1 MKNLYHD
8 SNAISKELQTHC
20 LAQMRKIMTERG
32 SVQPTRHL
40 FISTLFNNF
49 FFFWVHLY
57 YIILLDYTRL
67 VSLVERGREFRFLK
81 AWSKKKVVDRS
92 EIINVMHL
100 AFSKDI
106 NF

>member
-20 LAQMRKIMTERG
+20 WAQMRKIMTERG

-49 FFFWVHLY
+49 FLSTLY

-67 VSLVERGREFRFLK
+67 VSLVERGSEFRFLK